1 MLERLLL
8 RFLVFGLLALFV
20 WRALRS
26 FFSGIRAGFAPPPGS
41 GPKPR
46 AQAEKGQMMARD
58 PVCGT
63 FVVPSTA
70 IAGRGKSGPV
80 YFCSDKCRQAYQSRS

>member
-8 RFLVFGLLALFV
+8 RFLVFALLAFFV
-20 WRALRS
+20 WRAVRS
-26 FFSGIRAGFAPPPGS
+26 FFSGIRAGFA
-41 GPKPR
+41 GPAPNRKPEAR
-46 AQAEKGQMMARD
+46 VEKGQMMARD

-63 FVVPSTA
+63 FVVPASA

-80 YFCSDKCRQAYQSRS
+80 YFCSDKCRQAYQSRP